1 MDCALQCIYRSECRI
16 SDMPEY
22 CSVARKKISEGL
34 VIDQLMD
41 REFAKT
47 NGGLCI
53 TENRQMQE
61 AGTSYQ

>member
-1 MDCALQCIYRSECRI
+1 
-16 SDMPEY
+16 MPEY